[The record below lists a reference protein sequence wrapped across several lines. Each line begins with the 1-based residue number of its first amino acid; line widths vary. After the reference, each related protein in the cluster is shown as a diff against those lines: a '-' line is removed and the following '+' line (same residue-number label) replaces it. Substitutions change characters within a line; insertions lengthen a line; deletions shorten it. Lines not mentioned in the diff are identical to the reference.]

1 MSKGSELIAVIQS
14 GQESKAIDLLHSM
27 DASEWL
33 SVDNEDSNDLALIDR
48 GNLQGFNALQIA
60 CQRGHLTIT
69 MELLSFGARLDIPC
83 TSTNQDYSGNLALH
97 FAALCNNKYI
107 IEYLMLRG
115 ADPSVPNKKGSIALD
130 LTNDKFCQKILQ
142 RDKNTLIKTML
153 SPMDKSRISMMSSSG
168 GNTTFLENQDGD
180 AESIVRRLSDMNI
193 AESPVEKSFEQSSKA
208 DSPGKYVGSE
218 FVPTLDLTKVK
229 QVDDN
234 NSSGFNS
241 PNAIGVTSSTSSG
254 SDSIRSTPNRFQ
266 DIKIPHRK
274 GSSGSSKS
282 SNGNTPNSN
291 NTPNTPKGS
300 SMKSSRQRSV
310 SSYEPPV
317 YHYSTA
323 SSTARIRS
331 NSALIP
337 FQHFPE
343 NSKTPP
349 PPPNFSSPILDKGNS
364 GGDKSMFVGGNY
376 HSAGLNFDE
385 DTNIDPDKEEMENL
399 VLQAALETNS
409 TDIDQDVNRDAI
421 TAIFN
426 VCSTL
431 VLQKN
436 ETEEQRE
443 KGRLNMENKLKV
455 IRGYLEKQPE
465 LVMCRF
471 STFGHSN
478 ARDGQTPLHVAA
490 AHNNVAIMKLF
501 LKVPNVSLWVRDLQ
515 GRTPLHCA
523 VDTDNLKKSD
533 VLNTDTTEMCR
544 LLKTHMAKERNQD
557 PVGRHAPLDITG
569 RTPLGRYDGFRTAK
583 DKATI
588 PSQELIDI
596 LYEDGDR
603 SVLPFAPCHQRSG
616 HSPMKPTLV
625 TGKKEKGNDG
635 TIMYAFSEASGWKPY
650 MEDRVIAHCP
660 LSPDFLDRD
669 DFEESGESGIS
680 EMDLSRSLFGVCDG
694 HNGSFCA
701 QYIKDHLAEYMLG
714 QLPSIDENNEQHLRN
729 MMYNACQEM
738 DHQLEIHEHMALDI
752 AANQYGQEYNE
763 ETGQPIKKPMGV
775 DDSGSTGVFCFINE
789 KNIAIAN
796 VGDSRAIVAKFK
808 TDPSQQNKQKA
819 ITSPF
824 QMLDSRKNEIIPEFV
839 TIDHGLQSTSETKRV
854 TEAGGIIK
862 DERIYIL
869 ENSDSVNFTRS
880 FGDFS
885 FKKNNRKGKNEQVVT
900 GEADVTILKRDA
912 RDAFV
917 VLACDGVT
925 NVMTNEEIVSF
936 LAKEIGFVQLYT
948 KTEVDENGNTKEIQI
963 EGDAQFP
970 RVDNE
975 RIAIACDKLL
985 KECLQRRSSDNM
997 SVVVVVLQ

>member
-1 MSKGSELIAVIQS
+1 MRGSVVEKM
-14 GQESKAIDLLHSM
+14 GQVTSQVE
-27 DASEWL
+27 
-33 SVDNEDSNDLALIDR
+33 
-48 GNLQGFNALQIA
+48 GF
-60 CQRGHLTIT
+60 
-69 MELLSFGARLDIPC
+69 EVP
-83 TSTNQDYSGNLALH
+83 
-97 FAALCNNKYI
+97 AAY
-107 IEYLMLRG
+107 
-115 ADPSVPNKKGSIALD
+115 
-130 LTNDKFCQKILQ
+130 
-142 RDKNTLIKTML
+142 
-153 SPMDKSRISMMSSSG
+153 
-168 GNTTFLENQDGD
+168 
-180 AESIVRRLSDMNI
+180 
-193 AESPVEKSFEQSSKA
+193 VEKSFEQSSKA
-208 DSPGKYVGSE
+208 DRPGKYVSSE
-218 FVPTLDLTKVK
+218 FVSTPDLTKVK
-229 QVDDN
+229 PVDDN

-254 SDSIRSTPNRFQ
+254 RDSIRSTPNRFQ

-274 GSSGSSKS
+274 GGSGSSKS

-291 NTPNTPKGS
+291 NTPNTPTGS

-310 SSYEPPV
+310 SSYELPV
-317 YHYSTA
+317 YHHSTA
-323 SSTARIRS
+323 SSTKIRS

-337 FQHFPE
+337 FQNFSE

-349 PPPNFSSPILDKGNS
+349 SNLSSPTMLDKGN
-364 GGDKSMFVGGNY
+364 GGVHESMFVGENI
-376 HSAGLNFDE
+376 HSAGLNFHE

-399 VLQAALETNS
+399 VLQAALETNLIN
-409 TDIDQDVNRDAI
+409 IDRDVNEAVIRK
-421 TAIFN
+421 IFT

-431 VLQKN
+431 VHHTN
-436 ETEEQRE
+436 ETEEKRE
-443 KGRLNMENKLKV
+443 IGRSNIQKNLEAV
-455 IRGYLEKQPE
+455 RGYLEKQPE

-471 STFGHSN
+471 STYGHQN

-490 AHNNVAIMKLF
+490 AHNNIAIMKLF
-501 LKVPNVSLWVRDLQ
+501 LEVPNVSLWVRDLQ

-523 VDTDNLKKSD
+523 VDTVNLSVSN

-544 LLKTHMAKERNQD
+544 LLRKHMAKERNQD

-596 LYEDGDR
+596 LYEYGDR

-616 HSPMKPTLV
+616 HSPIKPTLV
-625 TGKKEKGNDG
+625 TEQKEKRNDG

-660 LSPDFLDRD
+660 LSPDFFDRD
-669 DFEESGESGIS
+669 DFELSRESGIS
-680 EMDLSRSLFGVCDG
+680 EMDLSHSLFGVCDG

-729 MMYNACQEM
+729 IMYNACQEM
-738 DHQLEIHEHMALDI
+738 DDQLEIHEHMTLDI
-752 AANQYGQEYNE
+752 AANQYGQKYNE

-775 DDSGSTGVFCFINE
+775 DDSGSTGVFCLINE
-789 KNIAIAN
+789 KNIAIAH

-839 TIDHGLQSTSETKRV
+839 TIDHGLQSISERLRV
-854 TEAGGIIK
+854 EEAGGIIK

-885 FKKNNRKGKNEQVVT
+885 FKKNIRMGKNEQVVT
-900 GEADVTILKRDA
+900 GEADVTILKRDT

-975 RIAIACDKLL
+975 RIAIACDELL
-985 KECLQRRSSDNM
+985 KECLRRRSSDNM